1 MSFLQLQA
9 RAERE
14 RRRRNGKGKQQL
26 SFREFVNRVNPQFKW
41 YKHCEILAERLQEI
55 ADGDRNRLMIFLP
68 PRHGKTEIISRLFS
82 AYYLYRY
89 PERWVGL
96 NSYGASLSYTFSRN
110 ARDYYR
116 RFGGQLKSDAAGVE
130 HWETTEGGGLW
141 AAGVGGAITGKGFH
155 LGIIDDPI
163 KNAEE
168 ADSETIRE
176 KHKDWYAS
184 TFYTRKEPDAA
195 IIVIQTRWHE
205 EDLAGWLLEEEH
217 GDEPEEWHV
226 VSFEAIK
233 TGDEPDVPDT
243 CTLEADW
250 RKVGEALWPERYDVP
265 KLTKIKARLGTHWW
279 SALYNQRP
287 QPRAGNK
294 FKRYWFDTVRAVPY
308 EAKRVRYWDLAA
320 TAGSGAMTAGVLLA
334 FAAGIDYVEDVA
346 MGQWST
352 AERNAII
359 KETAEQDA
367 ERYHNSVRI
376 WIEEE
381 PGSSGKEAAEAHVRM
396 LSGYPV
402 RTDKVTGSKEI
413 RADPFAAQAEAKN
426 IKLLKSDWNKRYL
439 DILTSFP
446 SGKYAD
452 VVDASSG
459 AFNKLHGG
467 PQATWEDMADLGSVE
482 DFKHWAAI

>member
-1 MSFLQLQA
+1 MDELPMSMQPQVSD
-9 RAERE
+9 E
-14 RRRRNGKGKQQL
+14 QL
-26 SFREFVNRVNPQFKW
+26 SFREFVNRVNPQFEW
-41 YKHCEILAERLQEI
+41 YKHCEVLAERLQEI
-55 ADGDRNRLMIFLP
+55 ADGDRKRLMIFMP
-68 PRHGKTEIISRLFS
+68 PRHGKTEIVSRLFS
-82 AYYLYRY
+82 AYYLYRH

-116 RFGGQLKSDAAGVE
+116 RIGGKLKADAAGVE

-176 KHKDWYAS
+176 KHKDWYSS

-195 IIVIQTRWHE
+195 IIIIQTRWHE
-205 EDLAGWLLEEEH
+205 DDLAGWLLEEEH
-217 GDEPEEWHV
+217 GEEPEEWHV

-250 RKVGEALWPERYDVP
+250 REVGEALCPERYDVS
-265 KLTKIKARLGTHWW
+265 KLTKIQARLGTHWW

-294 FKRYWFDTVRAVPY
+294 FKRHWFDKVRAVPY
-308 EAKRVRYWDLAA
+308 EARRVRYWDLAA
-320 TAGSGAMTAGVLLA
+320 TAGAGAMTAGVLM
-334 FAAGIDYVEDVA
+334 AATDERKYVEDVV

-352 AERNAII
+352 AERDAII

-367 ERYHNSVRI
+367 ARYNNSVQI

-381 PGSSGKEAAEAHVRM
+381 PGSSGKDATRYLIKM
-396 LSGYPV
+396 LSGFPV
-402 RTDKVTGSKEI
+402 RADKVTGSKEI
-413 RADPFAAQAEAKN
+413 RADPFAAQIEAGN
-426 IKLLKSDWNKRYL
+426 VSLLEADWNKRYL
-439 DILTSFP
+439 NILASFP
-446 SGKYAD
+446 TGKYSDA
-452 VVDASSG
+452 VDASSG
-459 AFNKLHGG
+459 AFNRLH
-467 PQATWEDMADLGSVE
+467 QADSPEVIEIPWL
-482 DFKHWAAI
+482 